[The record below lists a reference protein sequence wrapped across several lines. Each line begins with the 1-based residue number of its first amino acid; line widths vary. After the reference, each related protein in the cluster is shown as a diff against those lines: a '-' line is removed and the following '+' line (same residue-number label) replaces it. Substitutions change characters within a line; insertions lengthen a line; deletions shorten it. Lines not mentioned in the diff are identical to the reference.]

1 MYHKIRSVFPLP
13 DHVLLLHFSD
23 GTAKRYDMKPLIQEM
38 EAFANLKSIPGLF
51 EQATVDSGGY
61 GVSWNDDI
69 DIDGEELWVNG
80 TVVQTPFDGLLA
92 FSDASTIWEL
102 NESTL
107 RKAINYGKLRN
118 GIDALKFGKQWV
130 VTKDAMVREYGQ
142 PK

>member
-1 MYHKIRSVFPLP
+1 MFHKIRSVFPLP
-13 DHVLLLHFSD
+13 DYVLLLHFSN
-23 GTAKRYDMKPLIQEM
+23 GTAKLYDMKHLIQEM
-38 EAFANLKSIPGLF
+38 DAFADLRSVPDLF
-51 EQATVDSGGY
+51 EQASVDNGGY

-69 DIDGEELWVNG
+69 DIDCEELWVNG
-80 TVVQTPFDGLLA
+80 NIVQTPFDGLLA
-92 FSDASTIWEL
+92 FSDASSIWEL

-130 VTKDAMVREYGQ
+130 VTKEAMVREYGQ